1 MKKKLIFAPPANR
14 GPSGQQEG
22 GGRRGELLHLAED
35 ASRRPTGREREETEG
50 KSKENQSE
58 RDGGQVNYCVRQL
71 QVREG
76 KEGGP
81 KRHT

>member
-35 ASRRPTGREREETEG
+35 VSRRPTGREREETEG
-50 KSKENQSE
+50 NRRRINQKETE
-58 RDGGQVNYCVRQL
+58 D
-71 QVREG
+71 
-76 KEGGP
+76 K
-81 KRHT
+81 

>member
-50 KSKENQSE
+50 NRRRINQKETE
-58 RDGGQVNYCVRQL
+58 D
-71 QVREG
+71 
-76 KEGGP
+76 K
-81 KRHT
+81 